1 MNKYPFYY
9 YILLLLALILSI
21 AFWWLMFFTSG
32 ERNIMVQ
39 LGKEDSIYIL
49 KPVDPSKII
58 DDEVNNRKIVS
69 NIVNIAVKD
78 TLSKTPE
85 FIAAFNKTYDSSHYK
100 IRYADSILNFI
111 QVEIPEDQRVTFKKE
126 VKQKMSPFQLL
137 VWDESLFSSNKANL
151 LAAPDWYVKSSNLEV
166 PITTVN
172 ASNTIIAVIDNG
184 FDLQHPALLNKAYKP
199 YNVIDHSENV
209 QPNPENHGTFV
220 ASIAAG
226 NNLPSDNFQGVSQ
239 NGKLM
244 PIKIED
250 ENGLM
255 TTTYIIKGIL
265 YAVKNHA
272 DVVNLSLGLEILVNT
287 PIETQKEYINNGAKD
302 EEEFWNDVFSYAE
315 KNKTICVLAAGN
327 STMLTGVDPFQ
338 RSEKTVKV
346 GAIDEGFQKTDFSNY
361 GNFTTLYAPGKD
373 IRGAKPGN
381 QFAIGDGTS
390 FAAPI
395 VSGFLA
401 LLKAENKNKS
411 NTEILDLLMKNTEER
426 NSLTILKYK
435 TLN

>member
-9 YILLLLALILSI
+9 YILLVLAFILSI
-21 AFWWLMFFTSG
+21 AFWWLILLNSG
-32 ERNIMVQ
+32 ERNSIAQ
-39 LGKEDSIYIL
+39 YSNDDSIYIL

-69 NIVNIAVKD
+69 DIVNIAVKD
-78 TLSKTPE
+78 TLTKTSE
-85 FIAAFNKTYDSSHYK
+85 FIAAFNKTYDSSEYK

-111 QVEIPEDQRVTFKKE
+111 QVEIPEDQRFTFKKE

-137 VWDESLFSSNKANL
+137 VWDESLFTRTKGYFLSTPEWYIKA
-151 LAAPDWYVKSSNLEV
+151 SNLEIPV
-166 PITTVN
+166 TTVN

-199 YNVIDHSENV
+199 YNVIDQSENV
-209 QPNPENHGTFV
+209 EPNPENHGTFV
-220 ASIAAG
+220 ASVATG
-226 NNLPSDNFQGVSQ
+226 NSLPTDNFQGVSQ

-250 ENGLM
+250 ENGLI

-265 YAVKNHA
+265 YAIKNHA
-272 DVVNLSLGLEILVNT
+272 DVVNLSLGLEILVDT
-287 PIETQKEYINNGAKD
+287 PLETQKEYMKNGAKD

-346 GAIDEGFQKTDFSNY
+346 GAIDENFQITDFSNY
-361 GNFTTLYAPGKD
+361 GDLTTVYAPGKD

-381 QFAIGDGTS
+381 QFTIGDGTS

>member
-9 YILLLLALILSI
+9 YILLFLALILSI
-21 AFWWLMFFTSG
+21 AFWWLIIWNFS
-32 ERNIMVQ
+32 ERKFSAKDSN
-39 LGKEDSIYIL
+39 GDSIYII

-58 DDEVNNRKIVS
+58 DDKVNNRKIVS
-69 NIVNIAVKD
+69 DIVNIALKD
-78 TLSKTPE
+78 TLTKTSE
-85 FIAAFNKTYDSSHYK
+85 FIAAFNKTYDSAQYK
-100 IRYADSILNFI
+100 IRYADSTLNFI
-111 QVEIPEDQRVTFKKE
+111 QVQVPEDQRLTFKNE

-137 VWDESLFSSNKANL
+137 VWDESLFASTKLDL
-151 LAAPDWYVKSSNLEV
+151 LSVPDWYINSSDLET
-166 PITTVN
+166 PIKTVN

-184 FDLQHPALLNKAYKP
+184 FDLNHPALLNRAYKAY
-199 YNVIDHSENV
+199 NVVDHSDNV

-226 NNLPSDNFQGVSQ
+226 NNLPTNNFQGVCQ

-250 ENGLM
+250 ENGLI
-255 TTTYIIKGIL
+255 TTTYIIRGIL
-265 YAVKNHA
+265 YAIKNHA
-272 DVVNLSLGLEILVNT
+272 DVINLSLGLDYLENT
-287 PIETQKEYINNGAKD
+287 PLQTQKEYIINGAKD
-302 EEEFWNDVFSYAE
+302 EEEFWDDVFTYAE

-327 STMLTGVDPFQ
+327 NKMLTGVDPFQ

-346 GAIDEGFQKTDFSNY
+346 GAIDENFQKTDFSNY
-361 GNFTTLYAPGKD
+361 GNLTTIYAPGKD

-381 QFAIGDGTS
+381 KFTIGDGTS

-395 VSGFLA
+395 VTGFLA
-401 LLKAENKNKS
+401 LLKAENKSKS
-411 NTEILDLLMKNTEER
+411 NSEILNLLLKNTEQH